1 MNITIH
7 IHRTTDRLPTP
18 LLQYLPRAGPGGRL
32 LRRQRDNR
40 RGGPQDWPA
49 RDLIEKR
56 ESQCS
61 RHNAAVGAGVTC

>member
-7 IHRTTDRLPTP
+7 IHRTTDRLPDAAAAV
-18 LLQYLPRAGPGGRL
+18 QRAAGGPGGRL

-49 RDLIEKR
+49 RDLDR
-56 ESQCS
+56 EARVSVQPH
-61 RHNAAVGAGVTC
+61 RYAVGAG